1 LTELAFH
8 FVDEEAKMQN
18 LHDFQRD
25 LSAESID
32 ALGGELL
39 AGSGFET
46 EEPEPGFVAA
56 ELRGEE

>member
-1 LTELAFH
+1 MELVFH

-18 LHDFQRD
+18 SHDFQRD

>member
-1 LTELAFH
+1 
-8 FVDEEAKMQN
+8 MQN

-32 ALGGELL
+32 AVGGEPL

-46 EEPEPGFVAA
+46 EQPELGFVSA
-56 ELRGEE
+56 ESRGEE

>member
-1 LTELAFH
+1 
-8 FVDEEAKMQN
+8 MQN

-32 ALGGELL
+32 AAGGEML

-46 EEPEPGFVAA
+46 EEPEPGFVAV

>member
-1 LTELAFH
+1 MKLAFH

-32 ALGGELL
+32 AVGGELL
-39 AGSGFET
+39 SGSGFET

>member
-1 LTELAFH
+1 MELEFH
-8 FVDEEAKMQN
+8 SGRGGKMQN
-18 LHDFQRD
+18 SHDFQRD

>member
-1 LTELAFH
+1 
-8 FVDEEAKMQN
+8 MQN

-25 LSAESID
+25 VLAESID
-32 ALGGELL
+32 AVGGELL

-46 EEPEPGFVAA
+46 EVPEPGFVSA

>member
-1 LTELAFH
+1 
-8 FVDEEAKMQN
+8 MQN
-18 LHDFQRD
+18 SHDFQQD

-32 ALGGELL
+32 VVGGELL
-39 AGSGFET
+39 PGSGFET

>member
-1 LTELAFH
+1 MELAFH
-8 FVDEEAKMQN
+8 SADEEAKMQN
-18 LHDFQRD
+18 LHGFQRD

-46 EEPEPGFVAA
+46 EEPEPGCVAA